1 MGQGRVGGR
10 GCTRPLQGLQGQRGG
25 HLETGGG
32 PHSTFPA
39 STSLY
44 RVCQYPPALFGCLSL
59 GPLHGVHQK
68 NGNHP
73 CGQVVGLRTRILNAL
88 S

>member
-1 MGQGRVGGR
+1 MGRGRVGGR
-10 GCTRPLQGLQGQRGG
+10 GCTRQQGQRKGQV
-25 HLETGGG
+25 ETGGG

-39 STSLY
+39 STSPLY
-44 RVCQYPPALFGCLSL
+44 RVRQYPPVLFGCLSL

-73 CGQVVGLRTRILNAL
+73 CGQVVGLLTRILNAL